1 MALFTSAIAA
11 NADDWS
17 CIAAFSIFSA
27 GSTADKIGNEGDP
40 FAYQYGL
47 RFENT
52 VSPIPQGATISAA
65 TIDFHCSVTQTTNN
79 CKIKIYGV
87 AADAPAAPTTYAQ
100 HAAHA
105 LTTAFTSW
113 TVPSW
118 TGGNVYTSADFTSA
132 LQEIVNRGGWASGNA
147 LIIRLDNDASTS
159 GHYRQFRTHDN
170 STPYPTINVTYSVG
184 GGGGS
189 GTSNLLLLGAG

>member
-132 LQEIVNRGGWASGNA
+132 LQEIVNRPGFGSAF
-147 LIIRLDNDASTS
+147 IIRLDNDASTS